1 MNPKKNKTMK
11 KNLHNLITNDG
22 YDIGGLCGDIKGN
35 VIKSL
40 VIKTDAK
47 LCVEIGVFKG
57 SSLLYFAEA
66 LQTTN
71 GKVLGIDPYTIESF
85 KNDIPDKN
93 VSNIIYNVL
102 FKEQSVLDGI
112 YLKLSKIIDE
122 NYLNNLI
129 TLVRDKSEN
138 YYTNIDNESIDV
150 LHIDGNHNEE
160 FVTKDILCYLP
171 LVKKGGYILMD
182 DTTWVGV
189 KNSINKHLI
198 NHCVLFEEYDDF
210 SVYVKG

>member
-1 MNPKKNKTMK
+1 MNPKKNKTIKKNKTME

-40 VIKTDAK
+40 VIKTDA
-47 LCVEIGVFKG
+47 
-57 SSLLYFAEA
+57 EA

-85 KNDIPDKN
+85 KNDIPDKS
-93 VSNIIYNVL
+93 VSDLIYNVL
-102 FKEQSVLDGI
+102 FKEQSVLDNI
-112 YLKLSKIIDE
+112 HLRLTKIIDE
-122 NYLNNLI
+122 NNLNDLINLI
-129 TLVRDKSEN
+129 RDKSEN
-138 YYTNIDNESIDV
+138 YHTNIDNESIDV
-150 LHIDGNHNEE
+150 LHIDGNHDEE
-160 FVTKDILCYLP
+160 FVTKDILLYLP

-198 NHCVLFEEYDDF
+198 NHCTLFEEYDDF
-210 SVYVKG
+210 SVYIKD

>member
-1 MNPKKNKTMK
+1 ME
-11 KNLHNLITNDG
+11 KNLHNLITNDE
-22 YDIGGLCGDIKGN
+22 YDIGGLCSDIKGN
-35 VIKSL
+35 TIKSL

-85 KNDIPDKN
+85 KNDIPDKK

-102 FKEQSVLDGI
+102 FKEQSVLDKI
-112 YLKLSKIIDE
+112 HLKLSKIIDD
-122 NYLNNLI
+122 NNLNDLI
-129 TLVRDKSEN
+129 TLIRDKSEN
-138 YYTNIDNESIDV
+138 YYINLDNESIDV
-150 LHIDGNHNEE
+150 LHIDGNHDEE
-160 FVTKDILCYLP
+160 FVTKDILFYLP

-189 KNSINKHLI
+189 RNSIDKHLI
-198 NHCVLFEEYDDF
+198 NHCDLFEEYDDF
-210 SVYVKG
+210 SVYVKK